1 MWNAALIRNVSILA
15 TCQAFF
21 FMANTI
27 QTTTS
32 ALVGLQIAPDPAL
45 ATMPLAAQ
53 FVGNMVSTMPASL
66 LMARIGRRLGL
77 MLGSLFGVVSGLLAT
92 YAVVQASFPLFMLAG
107 LLYGVFGAFGQYF
120 RFTAA
125 DAADASTVADKVA
138 ARARAIAL
146 VMAGGVVAAI
156 LGPELAKAT
165 QNLLPPFVFAGCYVS
180 LTTVAL
186 MCGVALAFLDLPLKA
201 ETASGEPARRLL
213 QIVRTPRALTAFAA
227 ALVAYV
233 TMNMLMTAT
242 PLAML
247 ACGYAFAD
255 SAMAIQWHVV
265 GMFAPS
271 FFSGSLIARFGTERI
286 IAVGGMLMLACIGIN
301 LAGIEIINFV
311 LGLLL
316 LGVGWNFMFIGGT
329 TLLTQSYRPSEKAK
343 VQGFN
348 DFCLFTAV
356 ATSAA
361 LSGALHEWLGW
372 QPMNVAALPLLLA
385 VIALAVIRAGRG
397 PLAEPA

>member
-1 MWNAALIRNVSILA
+1 MLHRSLIRNVSILA

-27 QTTTS
+27 QITTS
-32 ALVGLQIAPDPAL
+32 ALVGLQIAPSPAL
-45 ATMPLAAQ
+45 ATLPLAAQ
-53 FVGNMVSTMPASL
+53 FVGNMLATMPASL

-77 MLGSLFGVVSGLLAT
+77 LLGSLFGVLSGLLAT
-92 YAVVQASFPLFMLAG
+92 WAVVQASYPLFMTAG
-107 LLYGVFGAFGQYF
+107 LLYGVFGAFSQYF

-125 DAADASTVADKVA
+125 DAADASDARDKVA

-146 VMAGGVVAAI
+146 VMAGGLVAAV

-165 QNLLPPFVFAGCYVS
+165 QDLLPPFVFAGCY
-180 LTTVAL
+180 LMIATVAFC
-186 MCGVALAFLDLPLKA
+186 CGVALAFLDLPHKVA
-201 ETASGEPARRLL
+201 TTSDAPARPLL
-213 QIVRTPRALTAFAA
+213 EIVRKPEAITAFAA

-255 SAMAIQWHVV
+255 SAMVIQWHVV

-271 FFSGSLIARFGTERI
+271 FFSGSLIARFGAERI
-286 IAVGGMLMLACIGIN
+286 IAFGGLLMLACIGTN
-301 LAGIEIINFV
+301 LAGIEVVNFV
-311 LGLLL
+311 ASLLL
-316 LGVGWNFMFIGGT
+316 LGLGWNFMFIGGT
-329 TLLTQSYRPSEKAK
+329 TLLTQAYRPSEKAK

-348 DFCLFTAV
+348 DLCLFSAV
-356 ATSAA
+356 AASAA
-361 LSGALHEWLGW
+361 ASGALHEWLGW
-372 QPMNVAALPLLLA
+372 QPMNIAALPLLLA
-385 VIALAVIRAGRG
+385 VILLAVIRAARR
-397 PLAEPA
+397 PLAAPV

>member
-1 MWNAALIRNVSILA
+1 MWSPTLIRNVSILA

-66 LMARIGRRLGL
+66 IMARIGRRLGL
-77 MLGSLFGVVSGLLAT
+77 QLGSLFGIVSGLLAT

-125 DAADASTVADKVA
+125 DAADASTAEDKVA

-146 VMAGGVVAAI
+146 VMAGGVVAAV

-165 QNLLPPFVFAGCYVS
+165 QNLLPPFIFAGCYLS
-180 LTTVAL
+180 LATVAL
-186 MCGVALAFLDLPLKA
+186 CCGVALAFLDLPLKA

-271 FFSGSLIARFGTERI
+271 FFSGSLIARFGAERI
-286 IAVGGMLMLACIGIN
+286 IALGGVLMLACIGIN
-301 LAGIEIINFV
+301 LAGIEVINFV
-311 LGLLL
+311 VGLLL
-316 LGVGWNFMFIGGT
+316 LGIGWNFMFIGGT

-356 ATSAA
+356 ASSAA

>member
-1 MWNAALIRNVSILA
+1 MWSPPLIRNVSILA

-53 FVGNMVSTMPASL
+53 FVGNMLSTMPASL

-77 MLGSLFGVVSGLLAT
+77 LLGSLFGIISGLLAT

-125 DAADASTVADKVA
+125 DAADASDVEDKVA

-146 VMAGGVVAAI
+146 VMAGGVVAAV

-165 QNLLPPFVFAGCYVS
+165 QNLLPPFVFAGCYLSVA
-180 LTTVAL
+180 TVAL
-186 MCGVALAFLDLPLKA
+186 CCGVALTFLDLPRKA
-201 ETASGEPARRLL
+201 EMASREPARPLI
-213 QIVRTPRALTAFAA
+213 QIVRTPRALTAFAS

-271 FFSGSLIARFGTERI
+271 FFSGSLIARFGAERI
-286 IAVGGMLMLACIGIN
+286 IAVGGVLMLACIGIN
-301 LAGIEIINFV
+301 LAGIEVINFV
-311 LGLLL
+311 VGLLL

-356 ATSAA
+356 ASSAA
-361 LSGALHEWLGW
+361 ASGALHEWLGW
-372 QPMNVAALPLLLA
+372 QPMNILALPLLLA
-385 VIALAVIRAGRG
+385 VILLAVVRAGRG
-397 PLAEPA
+397 PVAEPA